1 MSQSQR
7 LFDLLQILR
16 RHRQP
21 VSGSYL
27 AEETGVSLR
36 TIYRD
41 MALLQSMGA
50 EIEGEPGFGYVLM
63 PGFMLPPL
71 MFSERELKA
80 ITLGIQWV
88 SRQTD
93 DELALSAHDA
103 LSKIEAVLPS
113 ELRHKLNDNDFH
125 VSHASLPTPAID
137 LKILRQAMQQQMK
150 LRITYRDVKDAE
162 SERVIWPIAVAFFD
176 SRRIIAG
183 WCELRQDF
191 RMFRAD
197 RIRQAELLADRYP
210 GKRRELVRQWRL
222 LVAEQAKQE
231 FEAPR
236 QINQDSGKT

>member
-41 MALLQSMGA
+41 IALLQSMGA
-50 EIEGEPGFGYVLM
+50 EIEGEPGFGYVLR

-71 MFSERELKA
+71 MFSEAELKA

-93 DELALSAHDA
+93 DELSLAAHDA
-103 LSKIEAVLPS
+103 LSKIDAVLPS

-125 VSHASLPTPAID
+125 VGRGALPTPAID
-137 LKILRQAMQQQMK
+137 LKVLRQAMQQQMK
-150 LRITYRDVKDAE
+150 LRIIYRDAREAD
-162 SERVIWPIAVAFFD
+162 SDRVIWPIAVAFFD

-197 RIRQAELLADRYP
+197 RIQHATLLADRYP
-210 GKRRELVRQWRL
+210 GKRRDLVRQWRL
-222 LVAEQAKQE
+222 LVAEQAQE
-231 FEAPR
+231 HS
-236 QINQDSGKT
+236 QTNG

>member
-41 MALLQSMGA
+41 VALLQSMGA
-50 EIEGEPGFGYVLM
+50 EIEGEPGFGYVLR

-71 MFSERELKA
+71 MFSEAELKA

-93 DELALSAHDA
+93 EELSLAAHDV
-103 LSKIEAVLPS
+103 LSKIDAVLPS

-125 VSHASLPTPAID
+125 VGGGALPTPTID
-137 LKILRQAMQQQMK
+137 LKVLRQAMQQQMK
-150 LRITYRDVKDAE
+150 LRIIYRDAKEAD
-162 SERVIWPIAVAFFD
+162 SDRVIWPIAVAFFD

-197 RIRQAELLADRYP
+197 RVQHATLLAERYP
-210 GKRRELVRQWRL
+210 GKRRDLVKQWRL
-222 LVAEQAKQE
+222 LVAERAQE
-231 FEAPR
+231 R
-236 QINQDSGKT
+236 SQTG